1 MQSKSCILRFTF
13 VLSVVSCLSIT
24 SACRVAAQDNDR
36 QFESLVAGLNDPSFR
51 IRQDSFLKLCDSKL
65 DIDDW
70 LQKELMSGNKH
81 REAVAN
87 WLKRLRQSGG
97 SLPQRAQALRD
108 FDAMMNNDDSV
119 MDRYLSNRQIDEL
132 IELISIMPEQSRVQF
147 FSGEDDRV
155 SPLIERMW
163 QMECEAYIPKILD
176 LVLPNIARVSANRR
190 WRDVGMPDSWRV
202 DEPSDVPVV
211 RLMNLERDGRIE
223 EAIEFANRK
232 DLSQWIE
239 LILIRNGRWD
249 DWVKLDP
256 TKSQIVGS
264 ENLPVQRAAILISL
278 GRIDEAKA
286 IYESIKKDP
295 TATPRAKSQIALL
308 VGEIEQFKSLLKEE
322 LAEQEFNERM
332 FSFYVSTGD
341 SQSALEAIGLSDPS
355 MEKMTQWIKEAKR
368 NVLLSEKGVEELA
381 RYGAFL
387 HQLGYI
393 EQSAAISQALIEH
406 AKMKE
411 PGEGPNAWA
420 PLIEAW
426 SNQHFRDQAL
436 KILTTLASQ
445 SSEKFDERKLR
456 NQGQQRDAALGGIFG
471 SLFPS
476 FENSARDIY
485 DSLYSQKI
493 EKLRSQS
500 TKKKPIEGSERNLL
514 VRQAIEE
521 LDLIHT
527 GRTPEGWIASE
538 VLERI
543 VNDVLS
549 KPFSGRDSFIILE
562 LADLCDL
569 LGETKMATE
578 LLRQNAIT
586 AAAKRKLSQYLAK
599 QGDHENA
606 AEQMLAAFRLSPL
619 DLNIMTECCDA
630 LARVGRWDELQ
641 RVRRQSLSSL
651 GFYSFSDRMITDI
664 PIRGEIRLAMEQTW
678 NQAASNIY
686 YLSYPNRFLKLQY
699 YDAAKKDL
707 SKAAHTTDLA
717 RTELLFWVK
726 TRWQNETTDVGII
739 LYQMEQFFPPAILQ
753 AISKSDRTQATEL
766 LKLAHRYN
774 PRQIDTAID
783 VIPIA
788 ESTFGTQCADE
799 WFNIYYTPL
808 KEHLEK
814 FPNDSLIG
822 NNTAWLAAK
831 CNRELTAAQ
840 KYASN
845 VVEHNP
851 DPTYIDTLAE
861 VEFRIGN
868 IDRAIELAERC
879 RDLDPRN
886 KHHREQVQRFR
897 NAKSTLKN
905 K

>member
-1 MQSKSCILRFTF
+1 MQCSHCIMRFSIAIACATWLISIFPLR
-13 VLSVVSCLSIT
+13 LE
-24 SACRVAAQDNDR
+24 AQESDR
-36 QFESLVAGLNDPSFR
+36 QFESLIAGLNDPSFR

-70 LQKELMSGNKH
+70 LQKELRSGNKH
-81 REAVAN
+81 REAVAS
-87 WLKRLRQSGG
+87 WLKKLRQAGG

-119 MDRYLSNRQIDEL
+119 IDRYLSNRQIDEL
-132 IELISIMPEQSRVQF
+132 IELISIMPETSRVQF
-147 FSGEDDRV
+147 FSGDDDRV

-163 QMECEAYIPKILD
+163 QMECESYIPKVLD

-190 WRDVGMPDSWRV
+190 WRDVGMPESWRV
-202 DEPSDVPVV
+202 EEPADVPVV
-211 RLMNLERDGRIE
+211 RLMNLERDGRID
-223 EAIEFANRK
+223 EAIEYANKK
-232 DLSQWIE
+232 DLSQWVE

-249 DWVKLDP
+249 DWLKLDP
-256 TKSQIVGS
+256 SRSQIVGS
-264 ENLPVQRAAILISL
+264 ENLPVQRVAVLISL

-286 IYESIKKDP
+286 IFESVKKDP
-295 TATPRAKSQIALL
+295 LSTPRARAQIALL
-308 VGEIEQFKSLLKEE
+308 VGEIEQFKTLLKEE

-341 SQSALEAIGLSDPS
+341 TQSALEAIGLADPS
-355 MEKMTQWIKEAKR
+355 MEKMTQWLKETKR
-368 NVLLSEKGVEELA
+368 NVLLTEKGVEELA

-420 PLIEAW
+420 PLVEAW
-426 SNQHFRDQAL
+426 SNQHFRDQAMN
-436 KILTTLASQ
+436 ILVSLASQ
-445 SSEKFDERKLR
+445 NAEKLDERR
-456 NQGQQRDAALGGIFG
+456 VRSQGQQRDAALGGIFG
-471 SLFPS
+471 SLFPN

-485 DSLYSQKI
+485 DSIYAQKI
-493 EKLRSQS
+493 AKVRNQS
-500 TKKKPIEGSERNLL
+500 SKPKPIEAADRNLIT
-514 VRQAIEE
+514 RSSIEE
-521 LDLIHT
+521 LDMLHS
-527 GRTPEGWIASE
+527 GRMPEDWVANDM
-538 VLERI
+538 LERI

-562 LADLCDL
+562 LAELCDM
-569 LGETKMATE
+569 LGETRMAIE
-578 LLRQNAIT
+578 LLKQNAIT
-586 AAAKRKLSQYLAK
+586 AAAKRRLAQYLTK
-599 QGDHENA
+599 QADHENA
-606 AEQMLAAFRLSPL
+606 AEQMLSAFRLSPL
-619 DLNIMTECCDA
+619 DLNIMTECCDC
-630 LARVGRWDELQ
+630 LARVGRWDDLQ

-699 YDAAKKDL
+699 FDAAKKDL
-707 SKAAHTTDLA
+707 SKADHTTDLA

-726 TRWQNETTDVGII
+726 TRWQNETTDIGII
-739 LYQMEQFFPPAILQ
+739 LYQMEQFFPSAILQ
-753 AISKSDRTQATEL
+753 AISKSDKAKATEL

-788 ESTFGTQCADE
+788 ESNFGTQCADE
-799 WFNIYYTPL
+799 WFHVYYDPL
-808 KEHLEK
+808 KEHLEH
-814 FPNDSLIG
+814 FPDDSLIG

-831 CNRELTAAQ
+831 CNRELTEAQ
-840 KYASN
+840 KYASH

-879 RDLDPRN
+879 RDLDPRS

-897 NAKSTLKN
+897 NAKSTMKN
-905 K
+905 R